1 MANNYW
7 TKRVDNIFNVLD
19 TQEAELVPKLLT
31 YYQSALDE
39 INNKLFIFYD
49 MYAKEHKL
57 SYDEAIKRVRN
68 TELNDYVERANEYRK
83 SLEKDSEA
91 LRRLNAQYVSSQM
104 NRLELLRLEIQF
116 EMIQATD
123 KQDSDLTEYLKHESK
138 YVYDALLAGQAI
150 GNISTDE
157 IETILSMEWSGANY
171 STRLWRSADAMVNAL
186 VDELTRAAINGTNPR
201 VTARRLRDVIKSDK
215 YITERLVRTE
225 STYVANSSI
234 AKRYRD
240 MGVERYEFE
249 ATIDNRTSSICKEL
263 NGNEYK
269 LSNFQPGTNAPA
281 MHPNCRSR
289 IVPADSELTKYNK
302 YLDDDTVDDLPK
314 WNKKP
319 NV

>member
-1 MANNYW
+1 MANDYW
-7 TKRVDNIFNVLD
+7 TKRVDDIFSVLD
-19 TQEAELVPKLLT
+19 AQEAELVPKLLN
-31 YYQSALDE
+31 YYQGALDE
-39 INNKLFIFYD
+39 INKKLFDFYD
-49 MYAKEHKL
+49 KYAKDNKI
-57 SYDEAIKRVRN
+57 SYDDAIQRVRA
-68 TELNDYVERANEYRK
+68 TELNDYVQRANEYRK
-83 SLEKDSEA
+83 TLEKDSEA
-91 LRRLNAQYVSSQM
+91 LKRLNAQYVSSQM
-104 NRLELLRLEIQF
+104 NRLELLKLEIQF
-116 EMIQATD
+116 EMIQATNN
-123 KQDSDLTEYLKHESK
+123 QDGDFTEYLKQESR

-150 GNISTDE
+150 GSINADE
-157 IETILSMEWSGANY
+157 VKTILSMEWSGANY
-171 STRLWRSADAMVNAL
+171 STRLWRNADAMVNAL
-186 VDELTRAAINGTNPR
+186 VDELTRAAVNGTNPR
-201 VTARRLRDVIKSDK
+201 VTARRLRNTLKSGK
-215 YITERLVRTE
+215 YATERLVRTE

-314 WNKKP
+314 WNKKK
-319 NV
+319 